1 MAARPTMITASAPA
15 STINPRTSWNWLPY
29 TLQITSAAMITLVTM
44 IALTGEWVRSF
55 TFARL
60 SGMSRSNDQAK
71 NDLIGM
77 NVFAIIDGNDQNR
90 KEPMMMMVRIG
101 VLKTSAA
108 SCRERG

>member
-29 TLQITSAAMITLVTM
+29 TLQITSAAMITLVTL
-44 IALTGEWVRSF
+44 IALTGEWGRSF

-60 SGMSRSNDQAK
+60 SGMSRSKDHAK

-77 NVFAIIDGNDQNR
+77 KGFAVIDGNDQNR
-90 KEPMMMMVRIG
+90 KEAMMMTVRIG
-101 VLKTSAA
+101 VLKTSDA
-108 SCRERG
+108 RNG

>member
-1 MAARPTMITASAPA
+1 
-15 STINPRTSWNWLPY
+15 
-29 TLQITSAAMITLVTM
+29 MITLVTM

-71 NDLIGM
+71 NDRIGM
-77 NVFAIIDGNDQNR
+77 KVFAIIDGSDQNR
-90 KEPMMMMVRIG
+90 NEPMMMMVRIG

-108 SCRERG
+108 RKG